1 MATGTETAR
10 RFFASNGVTYD
21 RIANL
26 STLGFD
32 IWWKRKIIDKIPR
45 GSRYIIDQACG
56 TGILTLKIAQRFPR
70 SRIIGVDL
78 HDDYLAI
85 ARKKAQDLQMTNVE
99 FIAGRAEDVV
109 FESGVDCITSS
120 YLAKYADFD
129 LLVGNARRMLRDG
142 GVLVMHEL
150 TCPVNPVYVGLWNL
164 QFTFLQTYGA
174 WKYPEW
180 ETAFRELQAFLK
192 ETRWVEEVKRTLEE
206 SCFTVM
212 SIESLAFEASAIVT
226 AVKER

>member
-1 MATGTETAR
+1 MTMGTDTAR
-10 RFFASNGVTYD
+10 RFFASNGATYD
-21 RIANL
+21 RIAHL
-26 STLGFD
+26 STLGLD
-32 IWWKRKIIDKIPR
+32 IWWKRKILDAIPQ

-56 TGILTLKIAQRFPR
+56 TGILTLKIARRFPR

-85 ARKKAQDLQMTNVE
+85 ARKKAQDLQVTNVE

-109 FESGVDCITSS
+109 CESGVDCITSS
-120 YLAKYADFD
+120 YLAKYADLD

-150 TCPVNPVYVGLWNL
+150 TCPVHPVYVGLWNL
-164 QFTFLQTYGA
+164 HFTFLQTYGA
-174 WKYPEW
+174 WQYPEW
-180 ETAFRELQAFLK
+180 KTAFRELQALLK
-192 ETRWVEEVKRTLEE
+192 ETRWVEELKRTLAEHR
-206 SCFTVM
+206 FTIM
-212 SIESLAFEASAIVT
+212 SSASLAFEASAIVT